1 MAEKKQTGA
10 RASGRRVVE
19 GETGPTT
26 DGTTGKAQPRAGE
39 SVARNVATGE
49 PLEQRPANSAVS
61 SSTPSQQPTG
71 LENKGGL
78 EQPHPTVAARAAKS
92 GHGAPPPGRSHDSTL
107 RQFAPPGGAG
117 TIRVRATATGYY
129 EHTRRREGDVFDLK
143 PREGVVTE
151 VIRENPDDPNSNPKL
166 DPRTHLPLT
175 RTVTRTITAEEQ
187 FSDRWMERVDDDEQ
201 ERISTSRDAIRKAH
215 DEMLG
220 GRTRQ
225 EDVIGADEA

>member
-1 MAEKKQTGA
+1 MAERKQTGA

-19 GETGPTT
+19 GTTGPTT
-26 DGTTGKAQPRAGE
+26 DGETGKADPRVGE
-39 SVARNVATGE
+39 SIPRNAATGE
-49 PLEQRPANSAVS
+49 PLDQRPPDSATS

-92 GHGAPPPGRSHDSTL
+92 GNTAPPPGRSHDSTL

-129 EHTRRREGDVFDLK
+129 EHIRRREGDVFDLK
-143 PREGVVTE
+143 PREGTVTE
-151 VIRENPDDPNSNPKL
+151 VLHENPDDPDSDPKL
-166 DPRTHLPLT
+166 DPRTNLPRT
-175 RTVTRTITAEEQ
+175 RTVKRTITAEEQ
-187 FSDRWMERVDDDEQ
+187 FSDRWMERVDAAEQ

-215 DEMLG
+215 DEMLS
-220 GRTRQ
+220 GRTRT